1 MHIQPTTWRPPASVA
16 GAPGPSA
23 AVAAPAGAAAAAVDA
38 VAVDAAAAAVDADVP
53 RLSEV
58 PSDAAVA
65 AASRPSVPPPK
76 CEPLPP
82 PPAPPPE
89 KPAWE
94 PLPPPPL
101 PPPPLAKPP
110 PECPA
115 PPVPAPPPSGAPLRR
130 MCAAEPV
137 VATPGCAKQSAAVT
151 PERPSAA
158 VAASPELAQDRVSC
172 RLLEL
177 ARNIRR
183 PRAYIGH
190 SAFICFVLSRE
201 CRPFIWEGANRVDI
215 VEAYDPWAFE
225 LCKRECI
232 VDGVCICLEHV
243 EGSDVAEMKPVSES
257 HPLSRCAHFVAA
269 ARMDCGLPGPHPASL
284 VGFYSGLG
292 LAMWGTVVDGD
303 CGVDVWCQ
311 MLGLPQTP
319 SQRVALREEISD
331 YLMARVDAPWMRG
344 VMLARDQRCRP

>member
-1 MHIQPTTWRPPASVA
+1 MELPFYGFDGTSHYEFKWYFGATQPKRNINGTFGRATIISRDCWTVPDLATIRVHVCASDPCYAVFPDSKYPQGPPMHVQPTTWRPPASVA

-38 VAVDAAAAAVDADVP
+38 VAVDAAAAAVDADAP
-53 RLSEV
+53 HLSEA
-58 PSDAAVA
+58 PDDAAVA

-137 VATPGCAKQSAAVT
+137 VATPGAQS
-151 PERPSAA
+151 
-158 VAASPELAQDRVSC
+158 
-172 RLLEL
+172 
-177 ARNIRR
+177 N
-183 PRAYIGH
+183 
-190 SAFICFVLSRE
+190 
-201 CRPFIWEGANRVDI
+201 
-215 VEAYDPWAFE
+215 
-225 LCKRECI
+225 
-232 VDGVCICLEHV
+232 
-243 EGSDVAEMKPVSES
+243 
-257 HPLSRCAHFVAA
+257 
-269 ARMDCGLPGPHPASL
+269 
-284 VGFYSGLG
+284 
-292 LAMWGTVVDGD
+292 
-303 CGVDVWCQ
+303 
-311 MLGLPQTP
+311 LPQ
-319 SQRVALREEISD
+319 
-331 YLMARVDAPWMRG
+331 
-344 VMLARDQRCRP
+344 